1 MDNLDQWIGFI
12 IFFFAIVA
20 PILKAIFSKK
30 KQTSPSPASTEETKE
45 FDWFP
50 KEEEEKEEDD
60 FDFEEEEEE
69 KPRTQIPARVEAP
82 VITQRTPEPTP
93 PPSPIPAV
101 VFAQEAIP
109 IEQAADDVIAETRE
123 LAAEAESVSTLR
135 TELPS
140 FQSMRKEEVEEAA
153 IPKARPR
160 TFQELSAIEGA
171 IVLGSSL
178 DRPFALRD
186 Y

>member
-30 KQTSPSPASTEETKE
+30 EKQPPAPSTTEEKEE

-50 KEEEEKEEDD
+50 KEEKSD

-69 KPRTQIPARVEAP
+69 RSNTQIPARVETP
-82 VITQRTPEPTP
+82 VIAQRSPEPTP
-93 PPSPIPAV
+93 PPSPIPALA
-101 VFAQEAIP
+101 FAEEIIP
-109 IEQAADDVIAETRE
+109 IERAADDVIAETGE

-135 TELPS
+135 TELPA
-140 FQSMRKEEVEEAA
+140 FQSMQKEEVEEAA
-153 IPKARPR
+153 VPKARSR

-178 DRPFALRD
+178 DRPLALRD